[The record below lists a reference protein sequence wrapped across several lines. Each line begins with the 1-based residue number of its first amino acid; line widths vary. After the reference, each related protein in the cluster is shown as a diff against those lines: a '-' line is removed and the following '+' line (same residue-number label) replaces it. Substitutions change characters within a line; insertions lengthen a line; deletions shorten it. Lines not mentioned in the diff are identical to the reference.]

1 MSIVDLDKIDA
12 AGKDKEEGALRLMI
26 ADHLDWEYEDV
37 HLEILQDKI
46 NIYIQ
51 YIESKQYVEKHGKG
65 FLKFYI
71 DIHFKEKITEK
82 CVDFLRVV
90 AEQLKPDNIFINMHF
105 E

>member
-1 MSIVDLDKIDA
+1 MSIVELDKVDA
-12 AGKDKEEGALRLMI
+12 VGKDKKESALRLMI
-26 ADHLDWEYEDV
+26 ADHLDWEHEDI

-46 NIYIQ
+46 NSYLQ
-51 YIESKQYVEKHGKG
+51 YIESKQYLEQYGDD

-82 CVDFLRVV
+82 CVDFLRVA
-90 AEQLKPDNIFINMHF
+90 AEQLKLENIFIAMYF

>member
-1 MSIVDLDKIDA
+1 MSVVDLEKVDA
-12 AGKDKEEGALRLMI
+12 VGKDNNEKALRLMI
-26 ADHLDWEYEDV
+26 ADHLDWDNEDI

-46 NIYIQ
+46 NAYLQ
-51 YIESKQYVEKHGKG
+51 YIENKQYAEMYGDE

-82 CVDFLRVV
+82 CLDFLRVV
-90 AEQLKPDNIFINMHF
+90 AEQLSPENIFINMHF

>member
-1 MSIVDLDKIDA
+1 
-12 AGKDKEEGALRLMI
+12 MI
-26 ADHLDWEYEDV
+26 TDHLDWEHEDI

-46 NIYIQ
+46 NTYLQ
-51 YIESKQYVEKHGKG
+51 YIEGKQYLKQYGED

-82 CVDFLRVV
+82 CIDFLRV
-90 AEQLKPDNIFINMHF
+90 AEKQLQPESIFIVMHC

>member
-1 MSIVDLDKIDA
+1 MSIVDLDKVDA
-12 AGKDKEEGALRLMI
+12 AGKDKKENALRLMI
-26 ADHLDWEYEDV
+26 TDHLDWEHEDT

-46 NIYIQ
+46 NAYLQ
-51 YIESKQYVEKHGKG
+51 YIESKQYVEKYSDE

-90 AEQLKPDNIFINMHF
+90 SEQLYPENIFINMHF

>member
-12 AGKDKEEGALRLMI
+12 AGKDKNENALKLMI
-26 ADHLDWEYEDV
+26 ADHLDWEYEDI

-46 NIYIQ
+46 NVYLQ
-51 YIESKQYVEKHGKG
+51 YIESKQYVEKYGDE
-65 FLKFYI
+65 FSKFYI
-71 DIHFKEKITEK
+71 DIHFKEKITKK

-90 AEQLKPDNIFINMHF
+90 AEQLKSECIFINMHF

>member
-1 MSIVDLDKIDA
+1 MSIVELDKVDA
-12 AGKDKEEGALRLMI
+12 VGKDKKECALRLMI
-26 ADHLDWEYEDV
+26 TDHLDWKYEDI

-46 NIYIQ
+46 NTYIQ
-51 YIESKQYVEKHGKG
+51 YIESKQYFEQYGEE

-82 CVDFLRVV
+82 CIDFLRV
-90 AEQLKPDNIFINMHF
+90 ASEQLKPENIFIAMHF